1 MKIADHI
8 ENAEP
13 VFEDGS
19 VYRAIKT
26 NGLYTTVY
34 VFPFRLTED
43 QIIFFNKQVEQL
55 GEACIEYRAAIPR
68 VLSYGFTKTGSF
80 PFIET
85 EWIDGYSLDELEK
98 KQKVLTIH
106 SIFNV
111 AEELSRAMAQCHK
124 LNVLHGN
131 ISARNVIWDEKQ
143 KQYTIT
149 GFRFGLEPSK
159 NPYVQSRSVV
169 IIAPGQKHSLKSK
182 QDDVQ
187 DIGTL
192 LLQLLTGKNKWQPG
206 DDLIQLHFEYLPAEW
221 PEEKLEKEHHI
232 PAWFVNCIHRAMGT
246 DKDKAFE
253 NAVQLYSYI
262 LSHHK
267 TPFQKKDW
275 YRSKPQSFALESRPA
290 AKPSHFFKN
299 IKLTWPP
306 IFRKKAEKL
315 RFVFDRNIAAGL
327 IIAALLLGFTID
339 AQKREP
345 RQKGEVAQKQRPS
358 IVERNDPVT
367 NDLQKKQ
374 PSTNKSRSDSVQSNP
389 QDKIVLAEKKAMDV
403 ITRDSIPSAQQDF
416 GKDLGSY
423 KVKSKAYFH
432 NEPDETTRRNA
443 FIVHWNNAV
452 LHPLKEQGDFV
463 YIVFT
468 NHLGQ
473 TSKGWLRKQDLIK
486 Q

>member
-13 VFEDGS
+13 VVEKGS
-19 VYRAIKT
+19 VYKAIKT
-26 NGLYTTVY
+26 DGSYTAVY
-34 VFPFRLTED
+34 VFPFSLTED
-43 QIIFFNKQVEQL
+43 QIVFFNKQVEEL

-68 VLSYGFTKTGSF
+68 VLSYGFTQTGSF
-80 PFIET
+80 PFLET
-85 EWIDGYSLDELEK
+85 EWIDGYTLDELIKKEK
-98 KQKVLTIH
+98 ALTIH
-106 SIFNV
+106 SILSI
-111 AEELSRAMAQCHK
+111 AEEVSRAMAQCHK

-131 ISARNVIWDEKQ
+131 ISAGNVIWDEKQ
-143 KQYTIT
+143 NRYTIT
-149 GFRFGLEPSK
+149 GFRFGLEASK
-159 NPYVQSRSVV
+159 NPYLQSRSVA

-187 DIGTL
+187 DIGRL
-192 LLQLLTGKNKWQPG
+192 FWQLLTGKNKWQPG
-206 DDLIQLHFEYLPAEW
+206 DDLKELHFKYLPAEW
-221 PEEKLEKEHHI
+221 AGEKLEKEQNI
-232 PAWFVNCIHRAMGT
+232 PTWFVNCIHKAMGT
-246 DKDKAFE
+246 GKDKAFE

-275 YRSKPQSFALESRPA
+275 YRSKPQSFALESSPA
-290 AKPSHFFKN
+290 PKPSHFFKK
-299 IKLTWPP
+299 IKLRWPQ
-306 IFRKKAEKL
+306 IFRKKTQKL

-327 IIAALLLGFTID
+327 IIAALLLGFTMD
-339 AQKREP
+339 AQKREQ
-345 RQKGEVAQKQRPS
+345 RQKGEVVQRQTPS
-358 IVERNDPVT
+358 IIETKDPVT
-367 NDLQKKQ
+367 PDFQKKE
-374 PSTNKSRSDSVQSNP
+374 SSLNKSRPDSVQSNP
-389 QDKIVLAEKKAMDV
+389 QAKIVLAEKKPIDLPGH
-403 ITRDSIPSAQQDF
+403 DSIPSAQQNS

-432 NEPDETTRRNA
+432 NEPDESTRRDA

-473 TSKGWLRKQDLIK
+473 TSKGWLRKQDLIR